1 MKSKDWN
8 INRIAEIKYKTS
20 LKKILRIMN
29 AAVKDIDDPVQMSA
43 ALSELSRNKNFVE
56 LSISVATKFTG
67 YLNNEE
73 AKTWKEVA
81 SELKGGK
88 ILAELF
94 EKSLDINVR
103 KTMKQT
109 IANNA
114 KLISEIPLGV
124 SEKITNYVAA
134 ETRKGYRSDQIA
146 KNLKKKYNQYSE
158 SKINLIARTEASK
171 GSTALTESRSK
182 DVGSMWYVWRTAN
195 DGNRV
200 RGSHQIMQGV
210 VCNWNDPPSPELLD
224 KEKFVGNYHPGGI
237 WNCRCWPQ
245 PVILLSQLRFPI
257 KIHINGS
264 IVRMNKED
272 FIRLG
277 GM

>member
-8 INRIAEIKYKTS
+8 MNRIAEIKYKTS
-20 LKKILRIMN
+20 LKKLLKIMN
-29 AAVKDIDDPVQMSA
+29 AVVKDSGYSTQMIE
-43 ALSELSRNKNFVE
+43 ALSKLSKDQNFID
-56 LSISVATKFTG
+56 LSINVATRFTTH
-67 YLNNEE
+67 LNSEE
-73 AKTWKEVA
+73 EKTWKEVA
-81 SELKGGK
+81 KELKGGK
-88 ILAELF
+88 ILAEMF
-94 EKSLDINVR
+94 EKSLDVNVR
-103 KTMKQT
+103 RTMEQT
-109 IANNA
+109 IASNA

-124 SEKITNYVAA
+124 SEKITDYVAS
-134 ETRKGYRSDQIA
+134 ETRKGYRADQIS
-146 KNLKKKYNQYSE
+146 KNLKKKYSQYSE

-200 RGSHQIMQGV
+200 RDSHQIMQGV